1 MGIRKL
7 AQLCLFFFCTGLL
20 CGRGVCAVA
29 PPAVTIDAQV
39 IRLPVTDGNDIR
51 FSHLSGSQGLSQRRV
66 TSILQDKL
74 GFMWFG
80 TQFGLNRYDGYRFKV
95 FKHQPDDPRS
105 LSGVS
110 VYALFL
116 DHLGTM
122 WVASGV
128 ILDRFDA
135 RTETFAHYIIDAE
148 PSPDV
153 ANTIRHI
160 SEDSRGAL
168 WLSTARGLYRF
179 DPTTG
184 IAVQFHHGPGDP
196 LSLSSDDVKWSGTD
210 REGTLW
216 VANAAGLDA
225 YDTASG
231 HVTLHVPLVEPH
243 ELSFYEDTA
252 GSFWILYASGDGLAL
267 LDRQKRRLTRYSW
280 SPVTSPGLA
289 LTGAISMLEDRA
301 GNLWIGTLSDG
312 ILRFERDARRFVRY
326 RNDAVNPESLT
337 ENRITALYQ
346 DREGDIW
353 AGLGA
358 TEPAYIRAHSSL
370 FRNLPFDS
378 GNRANLG
385 EPLVN
390 TIYEDHRGILWT
402 GTTGALNRFDRSSR
416 TYQHYEI
423 PGHGVASDVLSV
435 VEDDEGQLWIGTSG
449 QGLYRFDR
457 DTGDLRAYRHTDI
470 DAASLSND
478 TVTALLSAG
487 DHILWVATADGLN
500 RFDTRT
506 GNFTTFRVK
515 VPGTAAKYPSIARDA
530 TGALWLGSFGSGLL
544 RFDPQTAQFEIFGHR
559 QQHGRTVSNDHVN
572 AVFIDRTGRIW
583 AGTQDG
589 LDVVDPKTGHTRTFS
604 EKDGLPS
611 NAVACILEDSAGRLW
626 MSTTNGLSRFDPGTG
641 EFRNFSSPDGLPG
654 TDLTG
659 YSACYQTRN
668 GDMYFGGFAGA
679 VRFSPQS
686 LGEDAYEPPV
696 VLTGIELNGSP
707 VGSGRIFEE
716 AITYARHLRLQYD
729 QNNLSFEFAAL
740 SYGHSGTN
748 RYRYMLQ
755 GLETEWR
762 NVDASRRIAS
772 YTILP
777 PGSYVFRVQAATSR
791 GPWSQPGEAIA
802 ITIERPWWA
811 TWWFRGGATA
821 VLLMLIASSHFYRIR
836 GIRRQFE
843 VRLEERVGERTR
855 IARELHDSLLQGFQG
870 LLYRLQ
876 ALRNT
881 VPEHSAELV
890 AALDEALEKGDQTIV
905 QAREAVQDLRASGI
919 EAGDLEEALTAL
931 REEFA
936 QADSPNRPTF
946 RVVVEGKPRA
956 LSPLVRDD
964 MYQVAREAFRNAYRH
979 AHASH
984 IEAEIDYGEAVFTL
998 RVRDDGAG
1006 IEPEVLDRGR
1016 RSGHFGL
1023 QGMRERS
1030 ERAGG
1035 TLNVWSERNAG
1046 TEVEVTI
1053 SARVAYGRI

>member
-1 MGIRKL
+1 MGIRTL
-7 AQLCLFFFCTGLL
+7 HNVFVLLCCVGLL
-20 CGRGVCAVA
+20 CGHALCAVG
-29 PPAVTIDAQV
+29 PPVVSVSPDV
-39 IRLPVTDGNDIR
+39 VRLPLADANDIR
-51 FSHLSGSQGLSQRRV
+51 FSHLSGAQGLSQRRV
-66 TSILQDKL
+66 TSILQDRQ

-80 TQFGLNRYDGYRFKV
+80 TQYGLNRYDGYRFRV
-95 FKHQPDDPRS
+95 FKHEPDDPHS

-122 WVASGV
+122 WVASGA

-153 ANTIRHI
+153 ANTVRNI

-168 WLSTARGLYRF
+168 WLSTARGLYRL

-184 IAVQFHHGPGDP
+184 IVVRFHHDPDDP

-216 VANAAGLDA
+216 VANATGLDA
-225 YDTASG
+225 YDAASA
-231 HVTLHVPLVEPH
+231 HVTLHVPLAEPH
-243 ELSFYEDTA
+243 ELSFYEDKA

-267 LDRQKRRLTRYSW
+267 LDRQERRLTRYSW
-280 SPVTSPGLA
+280 APDAAPDLA
-289 LTGAISMLEDRA
+289 LTGAISMVEDRA
-301 GNLWIGTLSDG
+301 GNLWIGTLADG
-312 ILRFERDARRFVRY
+312 ILRFERGAQRFVRY
-326 RNDAVNPESLT
+326 RNDAANPESLT
-337 ENRITALYQ
+337 ENRITTLYQ

-358 TEPAYIRAHSSL
+358 TEPAFIRAHRSL

-385 EPLVN
+385 ETLVN

-402 GTTGALNRFDRSSR
+402 GTTGALNRFDRFSR
-416 TYQHYEI
+416 TYQHYDI
-423 PGHGVASDVLSV
+423 PGHGVASDVLAV

-449 QGLYRFDR
+449 HGLYRFDR
-457 DTGDLRAYRHTDI
+457 DTGSLRAYRHSDT

-500 RFDTRT
+500 RFDTGT
-506 GNFTTFRVK
+506 GHFRTFRVK
-515 VPGTAAKYPSIARDA
+515 APGTAAKYPSMARDA

-544 RFDPQTAQFEIFGHR
+544 RFDPRTAEFEIFRHR

-572 AVFIDRTGRIW
+572 AVFIDRKGLIW
-583 AGTQDG
+583 AGTHDG
-589 LDVVDPKTGHTRTFS
+589 LDVLDPKTGQTRTFS

-611 NAVACILEDSAGRLW
+611 NAVACILADSAGRLW

-659 YSACYQTRN
+659 YSACYQTSN

-686 LGEDAYEPPV
+686 LGEDTYEPPV
-696 VLTGIELNGSP
+696 VLTGIELNGTP
-707 VGSGRIFEE
+707 VGSGRTLQE
-716 AITYARHLRLQYD
+716 AVTYLRRLSLRYD

-740 SYGHSGTN
+740 SYAHSGSN
-748 RYRYMLQ
+748 RYRYMLE
-755 GLETEWR
+755 GLESGWR
-762 NVDASRRIAS
+762 NVDASRRSAS

-777 PGSYVFRVQAATSR
+777 PGSYVFRIQAATSR
-791 GPWSQPGEAIA
+791 GPWSRPGVELA
-802 ITIERPWWA
+802 ITIEPPWWA
-811 TWWFRGGATA
+811 TWWFRGAALA
-821 VLLMLIASSHFYRIR
+821 VALMLVASSHFYRVR
-836 GIRRQFE
+836 GLRRQFE

-876 ALRNT
+876 ALRNIA
-881 VPEHSAELV
+881 PEHSPELV
-890 AALDEALEKGDQTIV
+890 AALDAALDKGDQTII
-905 QAREAVQDLRASGI
+905 QARAAVQDLRASGI
-919 EAGDLEEALTAL
+919 EAGDLEAALTAL

-936 QADSPNRPTF
+936 QPNSPNQPTY

-964 MYQVAREAFRNAYRH
+964 LYQVAREAFRNAYRH
-979 AHASH
+979 AQARH
-984 IEAEIDYGEAVFTL
+984 IEAEIDYGETVFTL

-1006 IEPEVLDRGR
+1006 IEPEVLGRGR

-1035 TLNVWSERNAG
+1035 TLSVWSERNVG

-1053 SARVAYGRI
+1053 PAQVAYGRI

>member
-7 AQLCLFFFCTGLL
+7 PQICSFLLCTGLL
-20 CGRGVCAVA
+20 CGRGACAAA
-29 PPAVTIDAQV
+29 PPAVTIESQV
-39 IRLPVTDGNDIR
+39 IRLPVTDANDIR
-51 FSHLSGSQGLSQRRV
+51 FSHLSGAQGLSQRRV
-66 TSILQDKL
+66 TNILQDRQ

-80 TQFGLNRYDGYRFKV
+80 TQYGLNRYDGYRFKV
-95 FKHQPDDPRS
+95 FKHEPDEPHS

-110 VYALFL
+110 VCALFL

-122 WVASGV
+122 WVASGAT
-128 ILDRFDA
+128 LDKFEA

-153 ANTIRHI
+153 ANTIRNI

-184 IAVQFHHGPGDP
+184 SVVRFHHDPDDP

-216 VANAAGLDA
+216 VANATGLGA
-225 YDTASG
+225 YDAASG
-231 HVTLHVPLVEPH
+231 HITLHVPLVEPH
-243 ELSFYEDTA
+243 ELSFYEDKA
-252 GSFWILYASGDGLAL
+252 GRFWILYASGDGLAL

-280 SPVTSPGLA
+280 APVAAADLA
-289 LTGAISMLEDRA
+289 LTGAISMVEDQA
-301 GNLWIGTLSDG
+301 GNLWIGTLADG
-312 ILRFERDARRFVRY
+312 ILRFERGAQRFVRY
-326 RNDAVNPESLT
+326 RNDVANPDSLT
-337 ENRITALYQ
+337 ENRITTLYQ

-358 TEPAYIRAHSSL
+358 TEPAFIRAHPSL
-370 FRNLPFDS
+370 FRKLPFDT

-385 EPLVN
+385 ETLVN
-390 TIYEDHRGILWT
+390 TLYEDHREILWI
-402 GTTGALNRFDRSSR
+402 GTTGALNRFDRFSR

-423 PGHGVASDVLSV
+423 PGHGVASDVLAL
-435 VEDDEGQLWIGTSG
+435 VEDDESQLWIGTSG
-449 QGLYRFDR
+449 HGLYRFDR
-457 DTGDLRAYRHTDI
+457 DSGALRAYRHSDS

-487 DHILWVATADGLN
+487 AHTLWVATADGLN
-500 RFDTRT
+500 RFDTQT
-506 GNFTTFRVK
+506 GHFRTFRVK
-515 VPGTAAKYPSIARDA
+515 APGTAAKYPSMARDA

-544 RFDPQTAQFEIFGHR
+544 RFDPRTAEFEIFGHR
-559 QQHGRTVSNDHVN
+559 QQHGHTVSNDHVN
-572 AVFIDRTGRIW
+572 AVFIDRRGLIW

-589 LDVVDPKTGHTRTFS
+589 LDVLDPKTGQTHTFS

-641 EFRNFSSPDGLPG
+641 EFRNFSSSDGLPG

-659 YSACYQTRN
+659 YSACYQTSDGN
-668 GDMYFGGFAGA
+668 MYFGGFAGA
-679 VRFSPQS
+679 VEFSPQS
-686 LGEDAYEPPV
+686 LEKDIYEPPV
-696 VLTGIELNGSP
+696 VLTGLELNGTP
-707 VGSGRIFEE
+707 VGSGRTFQE
-716 AITYARHLRLQYD
+716 AVTNLRRVALRYD

-740 SYGHSGTN
+740 SYANSDSN
-748 RYRYMLQ
+748 RYRYRLE
-755 GLETEWR
+755 GLEPGWR
-762 NVDASRRIAS
+762 NVDASHRIAS

-777 PGSYVFRVQAATSR
+777 PGSYVFRLQGATSR
-791 GPWSQPGEAIA
+791 GPWSQPGAA
-802 ITIERPWWA
+802 VAVTIDPPWWA
-811 TWWFRGGATA
+811 TWWLRGGAITA
-821 VLLMLIASSHFYRIR
+821 SLMLIASSYFFRVRAIR
-836 GIRRQFE
+836 QQFD
-843 VRLEERVGERTR
+843 VRLEERVAERTR

-870 LLYRLQ
+870 MLYRLQ
-876 ALRNT
+876 ALRNR
-881 VPEHSAELV
+881 VAEHSPQLV
-890 AALDEALEKGDQTIV
+890 AALDAALEKGDQTII
-905 QAREAVQDLRASGI
+905 QAREAVQDLRDSGI
-919 EAGDLEEALTAL
+919 EAGDLETALTAL

-936 QADSPNRPTF
+936 QPGPNRPTY

-964 MYQVAREAFRNAYRH
+964 MYQVAREAFRNACRH
-979 AHASH
+979 AQARH
-984 IEAEIDYGEAVFTL
+984 IEAEIDYGEALFTL
-998 RVRDDGAG
+998 RVRDDGTG

-1035 TLNVWSERNAG
+1035 TLNVWSQHNSG

-1053 SARVAYGRI
+1053 PAQVAYARI

>member
-1 MGIRKL
+1 VGPE
-7 AQLCLFFFCTGLL
+7 
-20 CGRGVCAVA
+20 VA
-29 PPAVTIDAQV
+29 
-39 IRLPVTDGNDIR
+39 RLPLADAKDIR

-66 TSILQDKL
+66 TNILQDL
-74 GFMWFG
+74 QGFMWFG
-80 TQFGLNRYDGYRFKV
+80 TQYGLNRYDGYRFKV
-95 FKHQPDDPRS
+95 FKHEPDDPHS

-110 VYALFL
+110 VHALFL
-116 DHLGTM
+116 DHRGTM
-122 WVASGV
+122 WVASGA
-128 ILDRFDA
+128 ILDKFDA

-153 ANTIRHI
+153 ANTIRNI

-184 IAVQFHHGPGDP
+184 IAVRFHHDPDDP
-196 LSLSSDDVKWSGTD
+196 LSLSSDDVKWSGND
-210 REGTLW
+210 RVGTLW
-216 VANAAGLDA
+216 VANATGLDA
-225 YDTASG
+225 YDAASS

-243 ELSFYEDTA
+243 ELSFYEDKA

-280 SPVTSPGLA
+280 SPVTSPDLA

-326 RNDAVNPESLT
+326 RNDAANPDSLT
-337 ENRITALYQ
+337 ENRITTLYQ

-358 TEPAYIRAHSSL
+358 TEPAFIRAHPS

-385 EPLVN
+385 ETLVN

-402 GTTGALNRFDRSSR
+402 GTTGALNRFDGSSR
-416 TYQHYEI
+416 TYQHYDI

-457 DTGDLRAYRHTDI
+457 DTGDLRAYRHTDT

-478 TVTALLSAG
+478 TVTYLLSAG

-506 GNFTTFRVK
+506 GYFTTFRVK
-515 VPGTAAKYPSIARDA
+515 APGTAAKYPSMARDA

-544 RFDPQTAQFEIFGHR
+544 RFDPQTAEFEIFGHR
-559 QQHGRTVSNDHVN
+559 QRHGRTVSNDHVN
-572 AVFIDRTGRIW
+572 AVFINRTGLIW

-589 LDVVDPKTGHTRTFS
+589 LDVLDPKTGQTRTFS

-641 EFRNFSSPDGLPG
+641 EFRNFSSSDGLPG

-679 VRFSPQS
+679 VGFSPQS
-686 LGEDAYEPPV
+686 LGEDTYEPPV
-696 VLTGIELNGSP
+696 VLTGLELNGTP
-707 VGSGRIFEE
+707 VGSGRTFQE
-716 AITYARHLRLQYD
+716 AVTNLQRLGLRYD

-740 SYGHSGTN
+740 SYANSGSN
-748 RYRYMLQ
+748 RYRYVLE
-755 GLETEWR
+755 GLEPGWR
-762 NVDASRRIAS
+762 NVDASRRSAS

-777 PGSYVFRVQAATSR
+777 PGSYVFRVQGATSR
-791 GPWSQPGEAIA
+791 GPWSQPGAAIA
-802 ITIERPWWA
+802 VTIEPPWWA
-811 TWWFRGGATA
+811 TWWFRGGAIIVA
-821 VLLMLIASSHFYRIR
+821 LMLIASSHFYRVR
-836 GIRRQFE
+836 AVRRQFD
-843 VRLEERVGERTR
+843 VRLEERVAERTR

-876 ALRNT
+876 ALRNR
-881 VPEHSAELV
+881 VPEHSPEL
-890 AALDEALEKGDQTIV
+890 ATALDAALEKGDQTII

-919 EAGDLEEALTAL
+919 EAGDLEAALTAL
-931 REEFA
+931 PEELA
-936 QADSPNRPTF
+936 QPDSPNRPAY

-964 MYQVAREAFRNAYRH
+964 MCQVAREAFRNAYRH
-979 AHASH
+979 AKARH
-984 IEAEIDYGEAVFTL
+984 IEAEINYGEAVFAL

-1035 TLNVWSERNAG
+1035 TLNVWSERNVG

-1053 SARVAYGRI
+1053 PAQVAYARI

>member
-1 MGIRKL
+1 MGIRTL
-7 AQLCLFFFCTGLL
+7 RYLCALL
-20 CGRGVCAVA
+20 CCIGLPCEGAICRVGPPVVSVA
-29 PPAVTIDAQV
+29 PDVV
-39 IRLPVTDGNDIR
+39 RLPLADANDIR
-51 FSHLSGSQGLSQRRV
+51 FSHLPRSRGLSQRRV
-66 TSILQDKL
+66 TSILQDGQ

-80 TQFGLNRYDGYRFKV
+80 TQYGLNRYDGYQFKV
-95 FKHQPDDPRS
+95 FKHEPDDARS
-105 LSGVS
+105 LAAVS

-116 DHLGTM
+116 DHAGTM
-122 WVASGV
+122 WVGSGA
-128 ILDRFDA
+128 ILDKFDA
-135 RTETFAHYIIDAE
+135 QTETFTHYNISSD

-153 ANTIRHI
+153 ANTIRNI
-160 SEDSRGAL
+160 SEDSRGGL

-179 DPTTG
+179 DPTSGDT
-184 IAVQFHHGPGDP
+184 VRFHHDPGDP

-210 REGTLW
+210 RGGTLW
-216 VANAAGLDA
+216 IANATGLDA

-243 ELSFYEDTA
+243 ELSFYEDEA
-252 GSFWILYASGDGLAL
+252 GSFWILHASGGGLAL

-280 SPVTSPGLA
+280 SPGETPYPT

-312 ILRFERDARRFVRY
+312 ILRFERSSRRFVRY
-326 RNDAVNPESLT
+326 RNEAANPESLT
-337 ENRITALYQ
+337 ENRITTLYQ

-358 TEPAYIRAHSSL
+358 SEPAFIRAHPASFQS
-370 FRNLPFDS
+370 LPFDS

-385 EPLVN
+385 ETLVN
-390 TIYEDHRGILWT
+390 TIYEDHRGTLWT
-402 GTTGALNRFDRSSR
+402 GTTGALNRFDPLSR
-416 TYQHYEI
+416 TYQHYDI
-423 PGHGVASDVLSV
+423 PGKGVASDVLSI
-435 VEDDEGQLWIGTSG
+435 VEDDEDQLWVGTSG

-457 DTGDLRAYRHTDI
+457 DTADLRAFRHSDI
-470 DAASLSND
+470 DAASLSDD

-487 DHILWVATADGLN
+487 DHLLWVATADGLN

-506 GNFTTFRVK
+506 GSFTTFRVE
-515 VPGTAAKYPSIARDA
+515 VPGTAAKYPSMARDA
-530 TGALWLGSFGSGLL
+530 SGVLWLGSFGSGLL

-572 AVFIDRTGRIW
+572 AVFIDRKGLIW
-583 AGTQDG
+583 IGTHDG
-589 LDVVDPKTGHTRTFS
+589 LDVLDPTSGQTHTFT

-611 NAVACILEDSAGRLW
+611 NAVACILQDSAGRLW
-626 MSTTNGLSRFDPGTG
+626 MSTTGGLSRFDPGTG
-641 EFRNFSSPDGLPG
+641 EFRNFSAADGLPG

-659 YSACYQTRN
+659 YSACYQTHD

-686 LGEDAYEPPV
+686 LEEQTYEPPV
-696 VLTGIELNGSP
+696 VLTDLELNGTA
-707 VGSGRIFEE
+707 VGSGRMFQP
-716 AITYARHLRLQYD
+716 AITNLGRLDLRYD

-740 SYGHSGTN
+740 SYANSGSN
-748 RYRYMLQ
+748 RYRYMLD
-755 GLETEWR
+755 GLEPGWR
-762 NVDASRRIAS
+762 NADASHRTAS

-777 PGSYVFRVQAATSR
+777 PGSYVFRVQGATSR
-791 GPWSQPGEAIA
+791 GPWSQPGAAIA

-811 TWWFRGGATA
+811 TWWFRGVVITVA
-821 VLLMLIASSHFYRIR
+821 LLLSACSHLYRVR
-836 GIRRQFE
+836 GIRRRFD
-843 VRLEERVGERTR
+843 VRLEERVAERTR

-876 ALRNT
+876 ALRNI
-881 VPEHSAELV
+881 VPEYFPQLA
-890 AALDEALEKGDQTIV
+890 AALDAALEKGDQTII

-919 EAGDLEEALTAL
+919 EAGDLETALTAL
-931 REEFA
+931 REEFS
-936 QADSPNRPTF
+936 QPDGPNRPTY

-964 MYQVAREAFRNAYRH
+964 MYQVAREAFRNACRH
-979 AHASH
+979 AQARR
-984 IEAEIDYGEAVFTL
+984 IEAEIDYGDAIFTL
-998 RVRDDGAG
+998 RVRDDGLG
-1006 IEPEVLDRGR
+1006 IEPAVLDRGR

-1035 TLNVWSERNAG
+1035 TLNVWSQRNSG

-1053 SARVAYGRI
+1053 PAQVAYARF

>member
-1 MGIRKL
+1 MG
-7 AQLCLFFFCTGLL
+7 
-20 CGRGVCAVA
+20 
-29 PPAVTIDAQV
+29 PPAVIVSPDV
-39 IRLPVTDGNDIR
+39 VRLPVTDSNDIR
-51 FSHLSGSQGLSQRRV
+51 FSHLPGSQGLSQRRV
-66 TSILQDKL
+66 TSILQDRQ

-80 TQFGLNRYDGYRFKV
+80 TQYGLNRYDGYRCKV
-95 FKHQPDDPRS
+95 FKHEPNDPRS

-116 DHLGTM
+116 DHFGTM
-122 WVASGV
+122 WVAGGA
-128 ILDRFDA
+128 ILDKFDA
-135 RTETFAHYIIDAE
+135 RTETFTHYIIHAE
-148 PSPDV
+148 PAPDV
-153 ANTIRHI
+153 ANTIRNI

-184 IAVQFHHGPGDP
+184 IVVRFHHDPDDP

-210 REGTLW
+210 RAGTLW
-216 VANAAGLDA
+216 VANATGLDA
-225 YDTASG
+225 FDPTSN
-231 HVTLHVPLVEPH
+231 HVTLHVPLAEPH
-243 ELSFYEDTA
+243 ELSFYEDKA
-252 GSFWILYASGDGLAL
+252 GRFWILYASGDGLAL
-267 LDRQKRRLTRYSW
+267 LDRQQRRLTRYSW
-280 SPVTSPGLA
+280 ASVATRDLA
-289 LTGAISMLEDRA
+289 LTGAISMVEDRV

-312 ILRFERDARRFVRY
+312 ILRFEQGALRFVRY
-326 RNDAVNPESLT
+326 RNDAANPESLT
-337 ENRITALYQ
+337 ENRITTLYQ

-358 TEPAYIRAHSSL
+358 TEPAFIRAHPSL
-370 FRNLPFDS
+370 FRRLPFDAA
-378 GNRANLG
+378 NRANLG
-385 EPLVN
+385 ETLVN

-402 GTTGALNRFDRSSR
+402 GTTGALNRFDRFSW
-416 TYQHYEI
+416 TYQHYEV
-423 PGHGVASDVLSV
+423 PGYGVASDVLTIA
-435 VEDDEGQLWIGTSG
+435 EDDEGQLWIGTSG

-457 DTGDLRAYRHTDI
+457 DTGALRAYRHSDT

-506 GNFTTFRVK
+506 GHFRTYRVQ

-544 RFDPQTAQFEIFGHR
+544 RFDPRSGEFEIFGHR
-559 QQHGRTVSNDHVN
+559 QQHGRTVSNDRVN
-572 AVFIDRTGRIW
+572 AVFIDRTGLIW

-589 LDVVDPKTGHTRTFS
+589 LDVLDPKTGQTHTFS

-611 NAVACILEDSAGRLW
+611 NAVACILEDSAGQLW
-626 MSTTNGLSRFDPGTG
+626 MSTTNGLSRFDPATG

-659 YSACYQTRN
+659 YSACYRTSN

-686 LGEDAYEPPV
+686 LGEDTYEPPV
-696 VLTGIELNGSP
+696 ALTRIELNGTP
-707 VGSGRIFEE
+707 VGSGRTVQE
-716 AITYARHLRLQYD
+716 AVTYLQRLSLTYD
-729 QNNLSFEFAAL
+729 QNSLSFEFTAL
-740 SYGHSGTN
+740 SYAHSGSN
-748 RYRYMLQ
+748 RYRYMLE
-755 GLETEWR
+755 GLESGWR
-762 NVDASRRIAS
+762 NVDASRRSAS
-772 YTILP
+772 YTTLP
-777 PGSYVFRVQAATSR
+777 PGSYVFRVQAATNR
-791 GPWSQPGEAIA
+791 GPWSQPGVELA
-802 ITIERPWWA
+802 ITIEPPWWA
-811 TWWFRGGATA
+811 TWWFRGGALA
-821 VLLMLIASSHFYRIR
+821 VALMLIASSHFYRVR

-843 VRLEERVGERTR
+843 LRLEERVGERTR

-876 ALRNT
+876 ALRNLA
-881 VPEHSAELV
+881 PENFPEFV
-890 AALDEALEKGDQTIV
+890 ATLDAALEKGDQTII

-919 EAGDLEEALTAL
+919 EAGDLEAALMAL

-936 QADSPNRPTF
+936 QPNSPNQPTY

-964 MYQVAREAFRNAYRH
+964 MYQVAREAFRNGYRH
-979 AHASH
+979 AHATR
-984 IEAEIDYGEAVFTL
+984 IEAETDYGEDVFTL

-1006 IEPEVLDRGR
+1006 IEPEVMDRGT

-1035 TLNVWSERNAG
+1035 TLNVWSERDVG

-1053 SARVAYGRI
+1053 PAQVAYARI